1 MEEDKTQRRD
11 PVTYRY
17 DGLNWDFIKMMAEI
31 AHYAGEKYGKG
42 YPDGL
47 SNYMDARLKGEK
59 SPLNHIIEHYR
70 SYHDNE
76 PYDHFNQDP
85 IWHLVGIAYNAMMEA
100 FYLRKF
106 GREVTRLNLSDQKVG
121 KYFPG
126 QAIPVPS
133 PIKNC
138 IVVSSVKDAVPEK
151 EYRTFRGFREQG

>member
-31 AHYAGEKYGKG
+31 AHYAGEKYGRG
-42 YPDGL
+42 NPDGL

-106 GREVTRLNLSDQKVG
+106 GREVPRLNLSFKEIELTKKICENSKVG
-121 KYFPG
+121 NYFPG
-126 QAIPVPS
+126 QDVPVAA
-133 PIKNC
+133 
-138 IVVSSVKDAVPEK
+138 VKPEK
-151 EYRTFRGFREQG
+151 EHRTFRGFREQG